1 MEQKEPG
8 DDTMRTLTIIL
19 LTMTM
24 IFSGLLADK
33 LDSSIENRIDV
44 IISQMTLEE
53 KANMLGGDTTDFDSK
68 PLARLGIPVLRM
80 TDGPNGVRWG
90 QSTAFPVGVCM
101 AATWDTSL
109 VYELGQALAK
119 ETKAQGRNV
128 LLGPCVNIH
137 RDAHAGRNFES
148 YGEDPYL
155 AARMAVSWVK
165 GLQSEQVVATTKHF
179 AVNNQEFER
188 NSMDSRV
195 DERVLR
201 EIYFPAFK
209 AAVQEGHTW
218 SIMSSYN
225 RVNGQYASSNTW
237 LLNDILKD
245 EWGFAGFVM
254 SDWGAVHSIVPTMY
268 AGLDIE
274 MPNGKYLNTEN
285 VVQAIQDGRMKESK
299 VDEKIRRMLRTMF
312 AMNLFENEIPP
323 GAAVHTP
330 EHLDL
335 ARKVAEAGIVL
346 LKNDGQVLP
355 FNKHQIKSLAVLGPN
370 ANVLRTGGGGSSK
383 IDPIEAKS
391 PYAVLKDLLPGVQVN
406 YSAGMF
412 VPDDL
417 ELIPAEFLTN
427 GKGQTG
433 LLGQYFSNPDFK
445 GKPDKEQT
453 DASIDFRWGQGGPEG
468 MGTDNF
474 SVEWTGTLTAPTS
487 GKYYLG
493 TTSDDGSRVYING
506 ERIVDNWGDHAD
518 QTRIG
523 MVELSANT
531 AVDII
536 VQVYEHGG
544 NATIQLLW
552 QKVMDS
558 PQETALKYAK
568 AADAAILFVG
578 FAASYESEGFDRV
591 SNALPDEQL
600 ELIHKVCEVNE
611 NVVVVFNSG
620 AGILMNGWEPK
631 VDAILESWY
640 PGEQGGIA
648 IANILLGQVN
658 PSGKLNTTF
667 FHKDTDTPTY
677 NNYPGE
683 DDELNYEEGLFVGY
697 RHYDKMNIE
706 PLYAFGHGLSY
717 TTFEYS
723 DLKLSAHRIQP
734 GKPIEVNVTISNTG
748 SMAGSEVVQLYLND
762 DKSSVTRPTKE
773 LKGFSKVY
781 LNAGESQTVSM
792 MIQPEDLMF
801 WDLASQDWKAESGKF
816 NVLVGASSRDIRL
829 RKSFKLK

>member
-1 MEQKEPG
+1 
-8 DDTMRTLTIIL
+8 MRKLIITLLTIAL
-19 LTMTM
+19 SFT
-24 IFSGLLADK
+24 GLLAYD
-33 LDSSIENRIDV
+33 LGASIENQIEGL
-44 IISQMTLEE
+44 INQMTLEE
-53 KANMLGGDTTDFDSK
+53 KAAMLGGDTTDFDSK
-68 PLARLGIPVLRM
+68 PLARLGIPALRM

-90 QSTAFPVGVCM
+90 ESTAFPVGVCM

-109 VYELGQALAK
+109 VYELGQALAR

-195 DERVLR
+195 EERVLR

-209 AAVQEGHTW
+209 AAVQEGNTW

-274 MPNGKYLNTEN
+274 MPNGKYMNVEN
-285 VVQAIQDGRMKESK
+285 VVQAIKEGRMKESK
-299 VDEKIRRMLRTMF
+299 VDEKIRRMLRTMI

-346 LKNDGQVLP
+346 LKND
-355 FNKHQIKSLAVLGPN
+355 HQILPLNMNKIKTLAVLGPN
-370 ANVLRTGGGGSSK
+370 ADVLRTGGGGSSK
-383 IDPIEAKS
+383 VDPIEATS
-391 PYAVLKDLLPGVQVN
+391 PYQALKELLPEVEVN
-406 YSAGMF
+406 YSPGMF
-412 VPDDL
+412 VPDGL
-417 ELIPAEFLTN
+417 ELIPTDVLTN
-427 GKGQTG
+427 GSGKPG
-433 LLGQYFSNPDFK
+433 LLGHYFSNPDFK
-445 GKPDKEQT
+445 GKPDREQT

-468 MGTDNF
+468 LKTDNF
-474 SVEWTGTLTAPTS
+474 SITWTGKLAVPIS

-493 TTSDDGSRVYING
+493 TSSDDGSRVFING

-523 MVELSANT
+523 MVELSADMP
-531 AVDII
+531 ADIK

-552 QKVMDS
+552 QKVIDS
-558 PQETALKYAK
+558 PQKTAINLAQS
-568 AADAAILFVG
+568 ADAAILFVG
-578 FAASYESEGFDRV
+578 FSDSYESEGFDRV
-591 SNALPDEQL
+591 SNALPAEQL
-600 ELIHKVCEVNE
+600 ELIHKVCDVNE
-611 NVVVVFNSG
+611 NVVLVFNSG

-631 VDAILESWY
+631 VNAILESWY
-640 PGEQGGIA
+640 PGEEGGNA
-648 IANILLGQVN
+648 IANILTGKVN
-658 PSGKLNTTF
+658 PSGKLVSTF

-677 NNYPGE
+677 NNYPGA

-697 RHYDKMNIE
+697 RHYDKMNID
-706 PLYAFGHGLSY
+706 PLFAFGHGLSY
-717 TTFEYS
+717 TSFAYS
-723 DLKLSAHRIQP
+723 DLTLSARSIVK
-734 GKPIEVNVTISNTG
+734 GAPIEATVTITNTG
-748 SMAGSEVVQLYLND
+748 NHAGSEVVQLYMHD
-762 DKSSVTRPTKE
+762 AKSSVIRPENE
-773 LKGFSKVY
+773 LKGFSKIF
-781 LNAGESQTVSM
+781 LKPGESQSITM
-792 MIQPEDLMF
+792 KILPKDLMF
-801 WDLASQDWKAESGKF
+801 WDRASGEWKAESGKF

-829 RKSFKLK
+829 KKSFKLK